1 MLKHFEI
8 LNKFFKKSTDLP
20 EITHEASMNKGKVEN
35 FIKLLFLYKALE
47 PDFLSENSD
56 FKT

>member
-8 LNKFFKKSTDLP
+8 LNKIFKKSTDLP

-35 FIKLLFLYKALE
+35 FITFSPQSFRAR
-47 PDFLSENSD
+47 
-56 FKT
+56 